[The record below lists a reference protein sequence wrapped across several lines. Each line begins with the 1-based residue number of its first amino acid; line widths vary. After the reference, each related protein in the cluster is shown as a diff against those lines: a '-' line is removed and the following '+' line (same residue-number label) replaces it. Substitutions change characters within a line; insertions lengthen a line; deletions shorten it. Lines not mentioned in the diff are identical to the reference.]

1 MSMVDFGAL
10 PPEIN
15 SGRMYAGAGS
25 GPLAAAAASWEGLAS
40 QLGSAATSYRAVV
53 SDLTAGPWVG
63 PSSLSMA
70 AAAAPYAAWMSTTA
84 TAAEQTASQLT
95 SAIAAY
101 ETAFAATVGPPV
113 IAANRTSLAALV
125 ATNIVGQNTP
135 AIAATEAQYAE
146 MWAQDAAA
154 MYGYAGAS
162 AAATTVTP
170 FNPPPPTTNPAGTGT
185 QAAAVTQAAA
195 SPAGATQN
203 VLSGVPNT
211 LQSLASGGIPNA
223 LTAQIMSFTNSPGS
237 SAVEKLSGAVAGT
250 PLAFFQLS
258 TFQAVGSDTN
268 FFPLYA
274 LAMPSAAPAAAKLAA
289 PAAGLGG
296 LAGGLTGS
304 YGPGVSASLGQA
316 ATVGGLSVPQ
326 SWAPASPAIRLAA
339 TALPVAGL
347 DGVPQAGSAGLGGF
361 GGMPMM
367 GGMVNASRNGADSPR
382 PESRLK
388 VIPQLGSAPGAH
400 EGTPDRGRTRAA
412 DAVDALSDRERF
424 ELHTL
429 RNEIAE
435 LAKQR
440 DRAARLIKEAIR
452 R

>member
-1 MSMVDFGAL
+1 
-10 PPEIN
+10 
-15 SGRMYAGAGS
+15 
-25 GPLAAAAASWEGLAS
+25 
-40 QLGSAATSYRAVV
+40 
-53 SDLTAGPWVG
+53 
-63 PSSLSMA
+63 
-70 AAAAPYAAWMSTTA
+70 
-84 TAAEQTASQLT
+84 
-95 SAIAAY
+95 
-101 ETAFAATVGPPV
+101 
-113 IAANRTSLAALV
+113 LAALV

-185 QAAAVTQAAA
+185 QAAALTHAAA
-195 SPAGATQN
+195 TPAGAAQN
-203 VLSGVPNT
+203 MLAQVPNT
-211 LQSLASGGIPNA
+211 LQSLASAQSPNPS
-223 LTAQIMSFTNSPGS
+223 TAILSFLNSPGS
-237 SAVEKLSGAVAGT
+237 LAVTGLIGPIGGDTGQSVQSIF
-250 PLAFFQLS
+250 PV
-258 TFQAVGSDTN
+258 VGILN
-268 FFPLYA
+268 WLIPLYA
-274 LAMPSAAPAAAKLAA
+274 GVPSAKAAAAELALPEA
-289 PAAGLGG
+289 VLPDLAD
-296 LAGGLTGS
+296 LAGSHASGMG
-304 YGPGVSASLGQA
+304 GAGVSAGLGQA

-326 SWAPASPAIRLAA
+326 SWATASPAIRLAA

-347 DGVPQAGSAGLGGF
+347 DGLPQAGAAGLGGF

-367 GGMVNASRNGADSPR
+367 GGMVNAPRNGAAGPG

-388 VIPQLGSAPGAH
+388 VIPQLGTAPGVDQ
-400 EGTPDRGRTRAA
+400 GTPDRGRTRAA
-412 DAVDALSDRERF
+412 DVVDALSDRERF